1 MVAAMHSF
9 ILISLNVA
17 YMCKRYEPAVCL
29 LQEMNIELLDFETI
43 VKLKSTRQQAR
54 EHNKLWRKMEKWK

>member
-1 MVAAMHSF
+1 MWPVFVITAR
-9 ILISLNVA
+9 LID
-17 YMCKRYEPAVCL
+17 MCKRYEPAVCL

>member
-43 VKLKSTRQQAR
+43 VKLKSTRQQVAMVTDIYFILQ
-54 EHNKLWRKMEKWK
+54 K